1 MKKFARIFILTTV
14 FAAAVSSC
22 EFISNLIGGEAAAR
36 LGKHVLY
43 RAEVE
48 EFVPKGLSVEDSTA
62 LARQYINAW
71 AKENMFADVAL
82 AQLSKSELDVSR
94 ELEDY
99 RRSLLRY
106 RYEQRYINER
116 LDTLVKE
123 DEIREYYESHKNLFT
138 LDVPVLK
145 ARYLNIMAKS
155 PNVEKLKTVM
165 SSRDYE
171 ELSSADSIAYS
182 SALRYED
189 LSDTWVDAVSYAK
202 KYDIEY
208 AVFVSQLRAQSF
220 VKVDNGEGEEKYV
233 YVCELRNAG
242 AIAPEE
248 YCEDRIRDII
258 LSGRKHNLLTT
269 LERELLDDALGH
281 EKLIIY

>member
-1 MKKFARIFILTTV
+1 MKGFARIFILTTV

-22 EFISNLIGGEAAAR
+22 EFISNLVGGEAAAR

-43 RAEVE
+43 RSEVE
-48 EFVPKGLSVEDSTA
+48 EFLPKGLSAEDSTA

-71 AKENMFADVAL
+71 AKENMFVDVAQ
-82 AQLSKSELDVSR
+82 AQLSKDELDVSH

-106 RYEQRYINER
+106 RYEQRYVNER
-116 LDTLVKE
+116 LDTLVLE
-123 DEIREYYESHKNLFT
+123 DEIKEYYESHRQLFS
-138 LDVPVLK
+138 LEVPVIK
-145 ARYLNIMAKS
+145 ARYLHIMAKS
-155 PNVEKLKTVM
+155 PNLEKLKKLM
-165 SSRDYE
+165 SSQDFD
-171 ELSSADSIAYS
+171 ELALADSIAYS

-189 LSDTWVDAVSYAK
+189 LSDVWVDAVSYAK
-202 KYDIEY
+202 KYELDY
-208 AVFVSQLRAQSF
+208 AEFVSRLRPQTLVPFIDES
-220 VKVDNGEGEEKYV
+220 GEEKYV
-233 YVCELRNAG
+233 YVCEMLKAG
-242 AIAPEE
+242 AAAPED
-248 YCEDRIRDII
+248 YCEERIRDII